1 MRAKPA
7 SRHLLSKAEVQY
19 YVRML
24 LQMKPMAFMLLLVL
38 VTGFCWPAAS
48 DVPAQPT
55 VEAETEI
62 YAFKPANSALVLGT
76 TNVYDSGESGFT
88 VAPGQLFAT
97 FDSEGWQKHSY
108 DVRGRELKTS
118 RYLNTTAL
126 TYTIQASFDD
136 ADHVRTLA
144 YPASLLTVTNGYDTG
159 GHLSD
164 VWRSDGGTNTH
175 YLHYRGFTELN
186 QPLGADFGNSVTTTN
201 DYWPVSRRLHS
212 LTTFIGGTNL
222 QSLSYEYNRAD
233 DVSAINDAAYTGTSS
248 ASLSATYDD
257 LHRLASVTRSSNTVS
272 FSYSAIG
279 NVLAN
284 GEWPGAGYDYGSRLP
299 HAVKKV
305 GSQYYAYDMNGNTV
319 ARGVQNLRYDAAN
332 HLVLVRSNG
341 VALATFGYADDGSR
355 LWKQTGTNL
364 QIWVG
369 SLYEEKQGKR
379 LCHIWAGGRRVATF
393 DSAGTLASGTNT
405 TSLYFCHQDH
415 LGSSSVLSDH
425 AGNRVEHYEYSAFG
439 RERYND
445 PAASFP
451 VSQRFTGQVLDA
463 ETGLYYYGS
472 RYYDPELAR
481 FIQPDTLIPD
491 VSNPQS
497 WNRYAYTLNNPL
509 KYVDPT
515 GHWDL
520 PAVTYNWMPNSWVR
534 YLGGSGA
541 APPQSTDPLSN
552 LGMLESD
559 LGGYDATPLHTA
571 ARTLR
576 AVGEGVT
583 LAGVYNSAY
592 TAATGKDAV
601 DFHEVSGG
609 ERVQAG
615 GATAASMFPI
625 VSRGGT
631 AAKELG
637 ALVTMSDALW
647 ANASQ
652 RTVAGYT
659 LWATAGK
666 VGETYSVN
674 VAGLYAI
681 KGEAQGLPALAG
693 ALKSEAKAAGAS
705 KISITANA
713 IINGSLVK
721 PQIFERAAKMNG
733 FTYRQI
739 NKETAVLTAPVGE

>member
-1 MRAKPA
+1 MAVRAKPA

-144 YPASLLTVTNGYDTG
+144 YPSSLLTVTNGYDTG

-186 QPLGADFGNSVTTTN
+186 QPLGADFGNGVTTTN

-341 VALATFGYADDGSR
+341 VALASFGSADDGSR
-355 LWKQTGTNL
+355 LWKKTGTNL
-364 QIWVG
+364 QIWIG
-369 SLYEEKQGKR
+369 SFYEEKQGKR
-379 LCHIWAGGRRVATF
+379 LCHVWAGGWRVATF

-405 TSLYFCHQDH
+405 TSLYYCHQDH

-445 PAASFP
+445 PAVAFP
-451 VSQRFTGQVLDA
+451 VSQRFTGQVLDDA
-463 ETGLYYYGS
+463 IGLYYYGA
-472 RYYDPELAR
+472 RYYDADLGR
-481 FIQPDTLIPD
+481 FIQPDTVISD
-491 VSNPQS
+491 FSNPQS
-497 WNRYAYTLNNPL
+497 YNRYTYTLNNPL
-509 KYVDPT
+509 KYVDPD
-515 GHWDL
+515 GR
-520 PAVTYNWMPNSWVR
+520 MPFLIVALLW
-534 YLGGSGA
+534 GA
-541 APPQSTDPLSN
+541 AGFGGGHAAIATYEHTSIARSEAAALTAQQRFA
-552 LGMLESD
+552 EH
-559 LGGYDATPLHTA
+559 GGYANYGDYLLNLSDGSQVFT
-571 ARTLR
+571 
-576 AVGEGVT
+576 
-583 LAGVYNSAY
+583 
-592 TAATGKDAV
+592 
-601 DFHEVSGG
+601 SGQPEFVRG
-609 ERVQAG
+609 
-615 GATAASMFPI
+615 AASMVRVGFE
-625 VSRGGT
+625 
-631 AAKELG
+631 AE
-637 ALVTMSDALW
+637 M
-647 ANASQ
+647 
-652 RTVAGYT
+652 TVA
-659 LWATAGK
+659 ATFVPVAVKPAGGVSLEGTGIATETPVK
-666 VGETYSVN
+666 VNLNRPVP
-674 VAGLYAI
+674 
-681 KGEAQGLPALAG
+681 EAKNAAAREGIYEFTGRTGRPYVGQSGSIEQRLQQHLNTGKLPAENVPTAKRTEVPGGKTVREVAEQRRLDQLGGPG
-693 ALKSEAKAAGAS
+693 APENVRNPIGPARKYL
-705 KISITANA
+705 
-713 IINGSLVK
+713 L
-721 PQIFERAAKMNG
+721 
-733 FTYRQI
+733 
-739 NKETAVLTAPVGE
+739 GE